1 MEVIKHCNGTVIGDP
16 CHIIRSRNIYDEFLA
31 VVGQR
36 EPRQFYEWLPFEFHG
51 ITGQIYHTDRAGFF
65 FDVPVDSGMVINMS
79 EEDLPA
85 LLKVGSVDLRGTSRT
100 SEESPVEKIPK

>member
-1 MEVIKHCNGTVIGDP
+1 
-16 CHIIRSRNIYDEFLA
+16 
-31 VVGQR
+31 
-36 EPRQFYEWLPFEFHG
+36 
-51 ITGQIYHTDRAGFF
+51 
-65 FDVPVDSGMVINMS
+65 MVINMS